1 MNSPAHTVFFLLY
14 GVRRSCHLVEP
25 DTQWHYYDCIFML
38 TNIRNEKLL
47 PCPTVYG
54 NGENVISLCFLRIYG
69 WGFSHSSSICHGGK
83 KKKSLAVVLW
93 LKYLMQQRNP
103 LVLVH
108 LSHSLYMKK
117 MILGCETLITKEFNI
132 RT

>member
-83 KKKSLAVVLW
+83 KKKPCCCVVI
-93 LKYLMQQRNP
+93 K
-103 LVLVH
+103 VLNA
-108 LSHSLYMKK
+108 
-117 MILGCETLITKEFNI
+117 TKES
-132 RT
+132 TSSSTSVP

>member
-1 MNSPAHTVFFLLY
+1 
-14 GVRRSCHLVEP
+14 
-25 DTQWHYYDCIFML
+25 ML

-83 KKKSLAVVLW
+83 KKKKKPCCCVVI
-93 LKYLMQQRNP
+93 K
-103 LVLVH
+103 VLNA
-108 LSHSLYMKK
+108 
-117 MILGCETLITKEFNI
+117 TKESTSSSTSVPQLIYEKNDI
-132 RT
+132 RL